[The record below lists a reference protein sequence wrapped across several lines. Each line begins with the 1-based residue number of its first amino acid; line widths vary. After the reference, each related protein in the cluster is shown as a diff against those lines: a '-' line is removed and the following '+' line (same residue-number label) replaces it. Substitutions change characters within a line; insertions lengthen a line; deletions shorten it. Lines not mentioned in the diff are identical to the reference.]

1 MFIGLCSCSHMRKF
15 FAVSLIPLLP
25 KAVSTYEPLQGDDL
39 EGKELGL
46 DVKKGEVVGSGS
58 CSLVSYTW

>member
-1 MFIGLCSCSHMRKF
+1 MRKF